1 MELRKQNAKLL
12 IGALITLITFG
23 TTQTFAAGFE
33 KTVMWSGRWAGVAGA
48 ATGAVEGADS
58 IFYNP
63 AGLVQGGEK
72 EVSLNYSPLF
82 TQTSGA
88 QTKNDEKLDSKH
100 LTKHVFG
107 ATSKVNVNKDI
118 ALGAGFYVSGG
129 SGSEFDYVDFSGV
142 NANYNTL
149 KPAVKS
155 DVKILEVGLGGAY
168 RLTQNLSAGVTWRTS
183 IAQADFSSADVSLTS
198 YGNALINTVFKEM
211 KGENYEGFRLGLQY
225 ANTEKTWGLGASYR
239 SSIDLALDGKASGEA
254 EFANPAV
261 PNTKM
266 TGGNKT
272 TLSTAFPQQ
281 LNFGGFYKYNERG
294 TFFAEY
300 SWTDYSE
307 DKEIK
312 ISGDA
317 LNLGSTN
324 VLAGRSI
331 VLKWKDAH
339 AIKIGNEYNFGDW
352 ALRTGYAL
360 TSRVT
365 DKSNVSITF
374 TAPGLGHSFTLGT
387 GTSFMNKTLFLDMA
401 GEFSIAKG
409 DGARSNG
416 IRGEYTSQ
424 ALGLHTS
431 IKYLF

>member
-1 MELRKQNAKLL
+1 MNWKKQNAK
-12 IGALITLITFG
+12 IIVGTLIALSA
-23 TTQTFAAGFE
+23 TQSFAAGFE

-48 ATGAVEGADS
+48 AAGAVEGADS
-58 IFYNP
+58 LFYNP
-63 AGLVQGGEK
+63 AGLVQGGER

-88 QTKNDEKLDSKH
+88 QTTNNEKLDSKH

-107 ATSKVNVNKDI
+107 ATSKININKDI
-118 ALGAGFYVSGG
+118 AVGAGLYVSGG
-129 SGSEFDYVDFSGV
+129 SGSEFDYVDFSGI
-142 NANYNTL
+142 NANYRDL

-198 YGNALINTVFKEM
+198 SGNALINTVFKEM

-225 ANTEKTWGLGASYR
+225 ANNEKTWGLGASYR
-239 SSIDLALDGKASGEA
+239 SSIDLSLDGSASGEA
-254 EFANPAV
+254 EFAANGA
-261 PNTKM
+261 NLKM
-266 TGGNKT
+266 TGGNNV

-281 LNFGGFYKYNERG
+281 LNFGGFYKYNEHG

-307 DKEIK
+307 NKEIK

-317 LNLGSTN
+317 LNLATTN
-324 VLAGRSI
+324 VLAGKSI
-331 VLKWKDAH
+331 VLKWHDAH
-339 AIKIGNEYNFGDW
+339 ALKVGNEYYFGNW

-374 TAPGLGHSFTLGT
+374 TAPSLGHSFTLGT
-387 GTSFMNKTLFLDMA
+387 GTSFMNKTLFLDIS
-401 GEFSIAKG
+401 GEFSTAKG

-416 IRGEYTSQ
+416 ISGEYTSQ